1 MTNTSRLTKTLA
13 AEPGRYW
20 LYAAVL
26 AAVILR
32 VVWAAAVPV
41 APISDSNAYD
51 IFATNL
57 AAGDGFGWTRDNPS
71 GFFAPGA
78 AFIYAVLYSV
88 FGHSYWPIVVLHII
102 ASAAS
107 VALLWC
113 LTKTWFGTRAANVAA
128 WTLAIWPSQVMFVT
142 ILATELIFNF
152 LLLVALWIW
161 TRESL
166 GIWVRGLLLG
176 PVLALS
182 ALIRPHALLLP
193 AFFAIERLVRTR
205 KWVTTTGSAA
215 IAGLLMVVILLPWS
229 LRNEHAFGERFLVS
243 ANFGTTL
250 WMGNNPQSIGEY
262 MPVPDDVKHLNDAQ
276 RDRELKRRAVEYIK
290 SDPAG
295 FVRNSVVRLVKTH
308 SRETIN
314 VAWNIKGIEQSLGN
328 KMLMPLKAVSTAY
341 WYAVLLAAAAG
352 VLLLLRRE
360 GLAHGVCH
368 PTVLLWTYFAAIHA
382 VILSQDRYHFISI
395 PMIAALAG
403 FAVASLLPRLGN
415 PPNQVLELTR

>member
-1 MTNTSRLTKTLA
+1 MTNTLRFAKTFA
-13 AEPGRYW
+13 VEPGRFW

-41 APISDSNAYD
+41 DPVSDSNAYD
-51 IFATNL
+51 TFATNL
-57 AAGDGFGWTRDNPS
+57 AAGNGFGWTRDNPS

-78 AFIYAVLYSV
+78 AFIYAVLYSI

-102 ASAAS
+102 VSAAS
-107 VALLWC
+107 VVLLWS
-113 LTKTWFGTRAANVAA
+113 LAHRWFGLRAANVAA
-128 WTLAIWPSQVMFVT
+128 WALAIWPSQVMFVT

-166 GIWVRGLLLG
+166 SIWVRGLLLG

-193 AFFAIERLVRTR
+193 AIFAIERLIRTR
-205 KWVTTTGSAA
+205 KLITTIGSAA
-215 IAGLLMVVILLPWS
+215 IAGLLMVVILFPWS
-229 LRNEHAFGERFLVS
+229 LRNERVFGERFLVS
-243 ANFGTTL
+243 ANFGVTL
-250 WMGNNPQSIGEY
+250 WMGNNPQSSGEY
-262 MPVPDDVKHLNDAQ
+262 MSIPDDVKHLNDAQ
-276 RDRELKRRAVEYIK
+276 RDNELKLRAVEYIK

-295 FVRNSVVRLVKTH
+295 FVKNSVVRLVKTH

-314 VAWNIKGIEQSLGN
+314 VAWNIKGIEHSLGN

-341 WYAVLLAAAAG
+341 WYVVLLAAAAG
-352 VLLLLRRE
+352 ALLLLRRK
-360 GLAHGVCH
+360 GMVHGVCH
-368 PTVLLWTYFAAIHA
+368 PTILLWAYFAAIHA
-382 VILSQDRYHFISI
+382 AILSQDRYHFISI

-403 FAVASLLPRLGN
+403 FAIASLLPWLGKSTD
-415 PPNQVLELTR
+415 QAMDLSR